1 MSFENAELN
10 LGNQGFALVSGINN
24 NRDDLAKS
32 NGSGKSS
39 IWESIIWCLTGETV
53 RGTKQV
59 SNKCT
64 NDGALVELEFSI
76 DSNIYRILRAKDN
89 KKFGTNLKIFVNGE
103 DKSGKGIRD
112 GERIL
117 AEILPD
123 LTPELLGSV
132 IILGQGLPQRFT
144 NNTPSGRKEVLEK
157 LSKSDFMI
165 EDIKIK
171 LSNRKTFLNLELR
184 KYEDIIL
191 SLESKKSAI
200 QDQLNKDEVFLQ
212 EQPKIDFKTRYL
224 DLENNITTLK
234 ASIFN
239 YENTL
244 KESEIQGKEIS
255 ERYNKFDL
263 DFKDFQLKNANEY
276 SEKIDPIV
284 KERMHN
290 QFKITQ
296 LTNDI
301 NKAKSIKDICP
312 TCGQKLH
319 NVHKIDTTEMEK
331 EVFELSKLNENLNN
345 QVQALKKESCDK
357 EDEFKKLQD
366 KERQI
371 IKEQLDNARL
381 EYKNFLK
388 SRDIEINELHRF
400 ELELE
405 NLKNIET
412 RLKFIIDNIN
422 NYKNELE
429 QISQNILYNIIE
441 RDNLK
446 TRLDLVNKMTT
457 IATRDFRGVL
467 LSEIIS
473 FINIKSKEYSR
484 EIFET
489 DKIDFKLNGNNI
501 DISYCGKQYEN
512 LSGGEKQKIDL
523 IVQFSIRDMLSK
535 FLNFSSNIL
544 VLDEIFDN
552 LDNIGCQ
559 KVLDLISNKLIDVS
573 SIFIV
578 THHRDIEIPSDNE
591 IIVIKDDKG
600 ISKVL

>member
-10 LGNQGFALVSGINN
+10 LGNQGFALVSGVNN

-59 SNKCT
+59 SNKYT

-123 LTPELLGSV
+123 LTSGLLGSV

-224 DLENNITTLK
+224 DLENNITVLK
-234 ASIFN
+234 TSISN
-239 YENTL
+239 YENIL
-244 KESEIQGKEIS
+244 KESEVQGKEIS

-276 SEKIDPIV
+276 GEKIDPIV

-312 TCGQKLH
+312 MCGQKLH
-319 NVHKIDTTEMEK
+319 DVHKIDTTEMEK
-331 EVFELSKLNENLNN
+331 EVFELSILNENLNN

-366 KERQI
+366 KEKQI
-371 IKEQLDNARL
+371 IKNQLDNARL

-388 SRDIEINELHRF
+388 TKDTEINELHRF

-559 KVLDLISNKLIDVS
+559 KVIDLISNKLIDVS

-578 THHRDIEIPSDNE
+578 THHSDIEIPSDNE